1 MIEELLDGKDGEG
14 HLSAVFFESLS
25 SHGDEKQCSDGQ
37 REKKTEKD
45 ECLECIFMHE
55 ACRPTWSPWR
65 GSLATQGFD

>member
-14 HLSAVFFESLS
+14 HLSAVFSRAYQPMETRS
-25 SHGDEKQCSDGQ
+25 SARMD

-55 ACRPTWSPWR
+55 TCRPTWSPWR